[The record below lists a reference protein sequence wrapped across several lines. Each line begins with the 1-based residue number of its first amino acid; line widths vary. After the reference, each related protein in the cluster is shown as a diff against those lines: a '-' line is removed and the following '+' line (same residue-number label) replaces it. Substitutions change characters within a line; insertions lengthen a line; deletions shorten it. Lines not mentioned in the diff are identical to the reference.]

1 MDQHEDK
8 NPNMVWFDWL
18 VFLLPS
24 ILFVALGLE
33 STFGSAT
40 DAQGHPHRDFR
51 AVAHWFDPVF
61 FQYNLVMALL
71 AVLVVPS
78 LALAYTQAM
87 ASRKERRLY
96 RDVPPERRGEVR
108 RRMWR
113 RAPFSTYRGSV
124 WLTTIV
130 VLLGVSILLL
140 FKPVSS
146 AAGGGL
152 DFSMG
157 SNMLTMG
164 PFAELFETNRDAY
177 YSHMVRNLT
186 AFQFGFLGA
195 YVYFIGSVVRAYFTL
210 DLTSHTF
217 VDGAIRMIVAS
228 ILALVLSFAFDFA
241 VMGADSSVRSSHM
254 VGMGG
259 TAADA
264 RNATDST
271 PPAESVHSSTIPTGD
286 TKSSDSSETSSIQIP
301 ASLNLLPVVAFFFGF
316 YPKRA
321 SLAIERITIKTM
333 KSIIPGDSYRAL
345 PLSMLGGMSYAHEL
359 RLEREGFDN
368 VENLSTA
375 DPVDLA
381 VRTCF
386 SYTQLKQWI
395 DEAWLTTHLRED
407 YPELVRRTGISTGE
421 ELSCFLSAADSEG
434 VDGVAQLVAALTAD
448 PATASSWKVRLT
460 ALKILLEAKQAPSQK
475 VHVARP
481 EELKTDQVASDD
493 AKAFHDTKAYH
504 DEEVA
509 VADQGRAS
517 SATNTNSTPLGIT

>member
-1 MDQHEDK
+1 MDQHENK
-8 NPNMVWFDWL
+8 NRNMVWFDWL
-18 VFLLPS
+18 VFLVPS
-24 ILFVALGLE
+24 ILFVSLGLE
-33 STFGSAT
+33 CAFGSAT

-71 AVLVVPS
+71 VVLVVPS

-96 RDVPPERRGEVR
+96 RDVPAERRGEVR
-108 RRMWR
+108 RRMGR
-113 RAPFSTYRGSV
+113 RAAFSTFRGSV

-130 VLLGVSILLL
+130 VLLGVTILLL

-164 PFAELFETNRDAY
+164 PFVELFETNRDAY

-217 VDGAIRMIVAS
+217 VDGSIRMIVAS

-241 VMGADSSVRSSHM
+241 VIGGDSSVRSSHTA
-254 VGMGG
+254 G
-259 TAADA
+259 TADA

-271 PPAESVHSSTIPTGD
+271 PPAESLRSSTIPTGD
-286 TKSSDSSETSSIQIP
+286 TKPSDSSETASIQIP
-301 ASLNLLPVVAFFFGF
+301 AALNLLPVVAFFFGF

-321 SLAIERITIKTM
+321 SLAIERIAIKTM

-368 VENLSTA
+368 IENLSNA

-395 DEAWLTTHLRED
+395 DEAWLVSHLRED
-407 YPELVRRTGISTGE
+407 YPEFVRRTGISTGE
-421 ELSCFLSAADSEG
+421 ELSCFLSAADSG
-434 VDGVAQLVAALTAD
+434 RVDGVAQLVAALTSD
-448 PATASSWKVRLT
+448 PAAASSWKVRLT
-460 ALKILLEAKQAPSQK
+460 ALKILLEARKAPSQK
-475 VHVARP
+475 VYVARP
-481 EELKTDQVASDD
+481 EEPKAGQIVSDD
-493 AKAFHDTKAYH
+493 AKANH

-509 VADQGRAS
+509 VADQERAS
-517 SATNTNSTPLGIT
+517 STTDTNSNPLGTT